1 MQDPIEDSSTQSPHP
16 DEARAEDLAGI
27 HQESTADGN
36 DPVAGASQAT
46 LTPMADTSLLDAS
59 SSKTESALAFDS
71 AVPITPM
78 LDLMRSDPWRILMV
92 QLKPGEH
99 SMERTKMSPTNVKL
113 ERTYQTE
120 NEDLADEIEKL
131 PASLCMSLTL
141 PSAIR
146 GYGSTRK
153 LFDSIVAL
161 LRTHVPLSE
170 KDCLLVAYW
179 SIATWFLDFLPFLP
193 SLVLT
198 GPALAA
204 DRLLR
209 TLVAICRRPWMLAD
223 MSSAVLLKLPLSGLR
238 PTLLIRKPQLNDR
251 FAALLDASN
260 QRGYLAYGGKNFHE
274 LYSAKCIYIG
284 EQASLPVIVPN
295 SIHVHVSGE
304 SQRNLSELPTDDNI
318 QTFQQQLLFYRFL
331 WHDVVRDSKP
341 QDSQPHFRPELG
353 ATVQALGAAFVSEPD
368 LKHGIMELLRERDE
382 QSRVDVAS
390 SLNGVVLRAL
400 LLYCHQ
406 TDKQEVFV
414 REIADAASGFWRE
427 EGESLRIRSERAGF
441 VLKYLGLYSRR
452 LGSKGRGLI
461 LDKSTQSQVHQLAYA
476 YDVLPSEP
484 CCGYCQN
491 LQAPHS

>member
-1 MQDPIEDSSTQSPHP
+1 MQDPIEDSSTQSPHL
-16 DEARAEDLAGI
+16 DDARTNELAGI
-27 HQESTADGN
+27 HQESTADGSN
-36 DPVAGASQAT
+36 PVAGTSQAT
-46 LTPMADTSLLDAS
+46 SAAMADTPLSDAS
-59 SSKTESALAFDS
+59 SSKIESAFAID
-71 AVPITPM
+71 APVPITPM

-92 QLKPGEH
+92 ELKPSEH
-99 SMERTKMSPTNVKL
+99 SMERTKMSPKDVKL

-120 NEDLADEIEKL
+120 NLDLADEIEKL

-146 GYGSTRK
+146 EYGSTK
-153 LFDSIVAL
+153 TLFDSIVAL
-161 LRTHVPLSE
+161 LRNHVPLSE

-238 PTLLIRKPQLNDR
+238 PTLLIRRPQLNGR

-260 QRGYLAYGGKNFHE
+260 QRGYLAYGGQNFHE

-284 EQASLPVIVPN
+284 EQASLRATVPN

-304 SQRNLSELPTDDNI
+304 SRRHLSQLPTDADI
-318 QTFQQQLLFYRFL
+318 QTFQQKLLFYRFL
-331 WHDVVRDSKP
+331 WHDVVRGSKS
-341 QDSQPHFRPELG
+341 QDSQLHFRPELG
-353 ATVQALGAAFVSEPD
+353 ATVQVLGAACVSEPD
-368 LKHGIMELLRERDE
+368 LKHGIMELLQERDE

-390 SLNGVVLRAL
+390 SLNGIVLRAL

-414 REIADAASGFWRE
+414 REIAEAASGIWRQD
-427 EGESLRIRSERAGF
+427 GESLRIRSERAGF
-441 VLKYLGLYSRR
+441 VLKDLGLYSRR

-461 LDKSTQSQVHQLAYA
+461 LDKSTQSQVHQLAYT

-484 CCGYCQN
+484 CCGYCQS